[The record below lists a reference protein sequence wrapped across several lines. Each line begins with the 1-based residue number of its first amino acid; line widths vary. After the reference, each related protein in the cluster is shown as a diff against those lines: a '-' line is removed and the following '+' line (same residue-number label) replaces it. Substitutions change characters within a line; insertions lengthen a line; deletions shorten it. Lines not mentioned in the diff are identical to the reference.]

1 MIWISWLFIFPKK
14 SSVLSG
20 PAIGLNYFVL
30 TSEVLFY
37 GLSKLALVVF
47 SYLSLQLFFLVQGAS
62 NVSPIQPS
70 DRSAI
75 SNILNSNYHCR
86 CIVTWHFLTANSKLI
101 ENLNQAASTRCSGDN
116 KEKLST
122 NIWSEYANAFCQGS
136 RDPMFTQIQRNCWLE
151 TIFQWA

>member
-1 MIWISWLFIFPKK
+1 MNIMAVYLPEKNHLY
-14 SSVLSG
+14 LSG
-20 PAIGLNYFVL
+20 PANGLNYFVF
-30 TSEVLFY
+30 TSKALFY

-86 CIVTWHFLTANSKLI
+86 CIVT
-101 ENLNQAASTRCSGDN
+101 
-116 KEKLST
+116 
-122 NIWSEYANAFCQGS
+122 
-136 RDPMFTQIQRNCWLE
+136 
-151 TIFQWA
+151 